1 MSYRLLLTLAGLIL
15 LLSGC
20 APRAPEP
27 EPLPLVEAPEAP
39 ERVEDAAARIQAAP
53 EPDQGALAVNWAG
66 DYLAEGRLPDARRL
80 LSLVAPRRL
89 EGNLRLEW
97 VLTSARIRLAEQDTR
112 GALRLLES
120 EVLEIP
126 SLTEQ
131 APADL
136 RNRLRLL
143 RVDALALAG
152 ELRKS
157 LIERVELNPELDEA
171 QQRYNEQTTWTL
183 LMRAP
188 RATLQELSETRDG
201 ELLGWVKL
209 ARLYRD
215 PITDIDSQ
223 AAHLEQWQRDW
234 EGHPAERRQ
243 PTMIEAL
250 REAMRERPENIAVL
264 LPLTG
269 PLAPAGEAIRD
280 GLLTAYYSALEQGH
294 PVPGITFYNTTGVEI
309 IEPYNEAL
317 RDGADFV
324 IGPLD
329 RSQGEVLAAIDE
341 LPIPTLGLNY
351 VDQQSVAE
359 KFYQFGLS
367 PEDEARQIAAQ
378 ARAEGAQL
386 AGILHPRSEWG
397 RRVAQAFERHWEEH
411 EGIITTRASYGE
423 NYGSAV
429 SELLGIG
436 RSQAR
441 ARQLGRHV
449 GELEFEP
456 RRRRDLDFLFLLADA
471 SQARQIK
478 PALNFHYAGD
488 LQVFATSHI
497 YAGRPDPSRDS
508 DLDGIRF
515 VDIPW
520 LLERDSELHES
531 AEQAWPRG
539 HGRYARLFALG
550 IDAYRLQMRLSLL
563 HSIPDSAMPGA
574 TGQLRLE
581 EQNRLV
587 RELDWAWFSRG
598 EPQRM
603 PAVAPVESN
612 KRPGSDVVVEQ

>member
-1 MSYRLLLTLAGLIL
+1 MSYRLLFLLAAL
-15 LLSGC
+15 LVLLGGC

-27 EPLPLVEAPEAP
+27 DPPALVEAPEAP
-39 ERVEDAAARIQAAP
+39 DRVEDAAARIQAAP
-53 EPDQGALAVNWAG
+53 EPEQGALTVNWAG
-66 DYLAEGRLPDARRL
+66 DYLADGRLADAQRL
-80 LSLVAPRRL
+80 LSLIPPRRL

-120 EVLEIP
+120 EVLEVP

-131 APADL
+131 APAEL

-143 RVDALALAG
+143 QVDALALAG
-152 ELRKS
+152 ELRQS
-157 LIERVELNPELDEA
+157 LIKRVALNPDLDEA

-188 RATLQELSETRDG
+188 RAMLRELSETGDG
-201 ELLGWVKL
+201 ELLGWVEL
-209 ARLYRD
+209 AQLYRD

-223 AAHLEQWQRDW
+223 AARLEQWQHDW

-243 PTMIEAL
+243 PAMIEAL
-250 REAMRERPENIAVL
+250 REAMRERPEHVAVL
-264 LPLTG
+264 LPLSG

-294 PVPGITFYNTTGVEI
+294 PVPTVTFYNTVNEEI
-309 IEPYNEAL
+309 VEPYNEAL
-317 RDGADFV
+317 GNGADFI

-329 RSQGEVLAAIDE
+329 RSQGEVLAAINE
-341 LPIPTLGLNY
+341 LPVPTLGLNY
-351 VDQQSVAE
+351 VDRQSVAE
-359 KFYQFGLS
+359 RFYQFGLS
-367 PEDEARQIAAQ
+367 PEDEARQIAGQ

-397 RRVAQAFERHWEEH
+397 RRVAQAFERHWEEQG
-411 EGIITTRASYGE
+411 GIVTTRGSYGE

-441 ARQLGRHV
+441 ARALRRHV

-456 RRRRDLDFLFLLADA
+456 RRRRDLDFLFLLADP
-471 SQARQIK
+471 SQARQLK

-488 LQVFATSHI
+488 LQVFTTSHV
-497 YAGRPDPSRDS
+497 YAGRPDSSRDS

-520 LLERDSELHES
+520 LLERDSELHQAVEH
-531 AEQAWPRG
+531 AWPQG
-539 HGRYARLFALG
+539 HGRFTRLFALG
-550 IDAYRLQMRLSLL
+550 IDAYRLQTRLSLL
-563 HSIPDSAMPGA
+563 HSIPESAMPGA
-574 TGQLRLE
+574 TGQLRLA

-587 RELDWAWFSRG
+587 RELDWAWFNRG
-598 EPQRM
+598 EPRRM
-603 PAVAPVESN
+603 PTVAPPASEM
-612 KRPGSDVVVEQ
+612 RPGSDVVVE